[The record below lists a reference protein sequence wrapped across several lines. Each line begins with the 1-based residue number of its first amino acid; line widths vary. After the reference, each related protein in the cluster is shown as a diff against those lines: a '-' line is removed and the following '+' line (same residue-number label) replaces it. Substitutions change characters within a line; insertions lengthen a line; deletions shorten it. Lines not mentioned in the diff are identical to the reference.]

1 MFPMPCHCDVEND
14 VELLLAGESVRIA
27 VLLRTF
33 FHSSWCAVFI
43 SKKILSLSSICVI
56 IPQLTITDMLLISVV
71 CRVNQVQLVSP
82 ELL

>member
-43 SKKILSLSSICVI
+43 SKRYCHCPLYV
-56 IPQLTITDMLLISVV
+56 
-71 CRVNQVQLVSP
+71 
-82 ELL
+82 